1 MIKKLKDNKNFKI
14 GLIAFIAL
22 IICGGFI
29 NSCFNKNIDTRSE
42 QLSEKYTFYRNSIDE
57 IQKKLSLNLDQANDA
72 FETLVRYGLNDTI
85 TYISKS
91 YTDTSKFDIHSLN
104 KDFEISLKDNV
115 ISSVKA
121 VNSSEQAKSQE
132 ATTQAKTKSTT
143 TTTTTATTKAT
154 VPSEYRSALAKAK
167 TYANSLYMSKAKLY
181 EQLTSEYGEAFS
193 EEAAQYA
200 IDNVTTDY
208 KKNALKKAKSYR
220 DTQNMSPAR
229 IYEQLTSE
237 YGEGF
242 TADEAQ
248 YAIDNLD

>member
-42 QLSEKYTFYRNSIDE
+42 ELSEKYPFYRNSIDE
-57 IQKKLSLNLDQANDA
+57 IQKKLSFNSDQANDA

-85 TYISKS
+85 TAIYPSCN
-91 YTDTSKFDIHSLN
+91 DTSLFDVHSSN
-104 KDFEISLKDNV
+104 KDFEISLKDDA
-115 ISSVKA
+115 ISSVKEI
-121 VNSSEQAKSQE
+121 NLSEQAKSQE

-143 TTTTTATTKAT
+143 TTTTTTGTKAT

-167 TYANSLYMSKAKLY
+167 TYANSQYMSKAKLY
-181 EQLTSEYGEAFS
+181 EQLTSSYGEAFS

-220 DTQNMSPAR
+220 DNLNMSPAK
-229 IYEQLTSE
+229 IYEQLTSD

-242 TADEAQ
+242 TPDEAQ